1 MSSMERSM
9 VYDRVGNWIEVV
21 ASLFSHYTL
30 LLHTVQWIT
39 FACLWLC
46 SFVVNLSFFKIQ
58 SSG

>member
-39 FACLWLC
+39 FACL
-46 SFVVNLSFFKIQ
+46 
-58 SSG
+58 

>member
-30 LLHTVQWIT
+30 LLYTVQWIT
-39 FACLWLC
+39 FACLFMTLLIC
-46 SFVVNLSFFKIQ
+46 SKSFFL
-58 SSG
+58 